1 MLNSTNAARAALA
14 AVLALSTAGGA
25 SAQGM
30 IKTLK
35 MDGGAMSATEGDV
48 LRCSAGE
55 EFQFALIGED
65 DSMQRVPMEHYSP
78 KARSSDEKVVRAA
91 VPSGSDSQVVFR
103 CMGDGEAWVTTTT
116 SAGVTAHYPVLVGK
130 ARKQPS
136 VKAPA
141 PTE

>member
-1 MLNSTNAARAALA
+1 MLNSTNAVRGALG
-14 AVLALSTAGGA
+14 AVLMLSTAGTV
-25 SAQGM
+25 SAQGA

-35 MDGGAMSATEGDV
+35 MDPGAMGAADGGV

-65 DSMQRVPMEHYSP
+65 DSMTRVPMELYAP
-78 KARSSDEKVVRAA
+78 EARSSDEKVVRAA
-91 VPSGSDSQVVFR
+91 VPSHTSSQVLFR
-103 CMGDGEAWVTTTT
+103 CVGDGEAWVTATTT
-116 SAGVTAHYPVLVGK
+116 AGVRAQFPVLVGK
-130 ARKQPS
+130 ARKQTA

>member
-1 MLNSTNAARAALA
+1 MLESTCVRGALA
-14 AVLALSTAGGA
+14 AVLALSAAGA
-25 SAQGM
+25 VSAQGM

-35 MDGGAMSATEGDV
+35 MDGGAMSATEGGV

-65 DSMQRVPMEHYSP
+65 DTMQRVPMELYGP
-78 KARSSDEKVVRAA
+78 KAKSSDEKVVRAA

-103 CMGDGEAWVTTTT
+103 CVGDGEAWVTTTT
-116 SAGVTAHYPVLVGK
+116 TAGVTAHYPVLSGK
-130 ARKQPS
+130 ARKQTA

>member
-1 MLNSTNAARAALA
+1 MLHSTFVRGALA
-14 AVLALSTAGGA
+14 AVLALSAAGA
-25 SAQGM
+25 VSAQGM

-35 MDGGAMSATEGDV
+35 MDGGAMSATEGGV

-65 DSMQRVPMEHYSP
+65 DSMQRVPMEHYGP
-78 KARSSDEKVVRAA
+78 KAKSSDDKVVRAA
-91 VPSGSDSQVVFR
+91 VPSGSDSQVIFR
-103 CMGDGEAWVTTTT
+103 CMGEGEAWVTATTT
-116 SAGVTAHYPVLVGK
+116 AGVRAQYPVLVGK
-130 ARKQPS
+130 ARKQPN